1 MTGSERFPYS
11 PLPERP
17 RLSWPGGARVALWV
31 LPNIEHY
38 EYRPPLINGRDPWP
52 RAPHPDVLNYGLR
65 DYGNR
70 VGVWRM
76 FDCLDRHD
84 IRSTISLNFGVIEHY
99 PDIWEAMEAR
109 QCDYLCH
116 GLYNTR
122 YLWNL
127 PEDEERD
134 VTAWASCARPTGRN
148 STAGSDPRS
157 REHFGP
163 PISRPSMAS
172 DTSLTTTTTIS
183 PCRSEPRM
191 EIW

>member
-17 RLSWPGGARVALWV
+17 RLSWPDGARVALWV

-52 RAPHPDVLNYGLR
+52 RAPHPDILNYGLR

-109 QCDYLCH
+109 RCDTIRGTC
-116 GLYNTR
+116 GAFPRMKSGTSFA
-122 YLWNL
+122 
-127 PEDEERD
+127 
-134 VTAWASCARPTGRN
+134 TAWASCARPTGRN